1 MIVDGIE
8 LDVTADALDDF
19 DVLECLAVMVDD
31 DSSDKERMVA
41 VPKLFRLVFGG
52 DWKRIKNELRA
63 QHDGRL
69 TNATVMEFFNSLT
82 TGLQAKNS

>member
-52 DWKRIKNELRA
+52 DWQRIKKELRA

>member
-41 VPKLFRLVFGG
+41 VPKLFRLVFGN

>member
-41 VPKLFRLVFGG
+41 VPKLFRLVFGS